1 MHNFFFIRIDGR
13 YIRISFSDIIY
24 VEAARNYIKIVT
36 DKKVWLALISLKRIE
51 QILPSSLFKRI
62 HKSYI
67 VALEKIDEFN
77 NERVYIKN
85 QPLPIGLQY
94 KGILEKSV
102 LIANG
107 DTHEMDFPLNYF
119 GCQSLLA

>member
-107 DTHEMDFPLNYF
+107 DTHEMDIPSNYF